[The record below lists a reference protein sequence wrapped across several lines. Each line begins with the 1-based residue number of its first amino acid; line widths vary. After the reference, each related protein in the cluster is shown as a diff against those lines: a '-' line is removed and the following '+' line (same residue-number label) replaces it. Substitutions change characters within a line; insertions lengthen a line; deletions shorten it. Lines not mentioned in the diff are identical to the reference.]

1 MGKRKAST
9 NKIGGKRK
17 LVKKQTPRKEIL
29 NGIEPIM
36 DPEIVYT
43 VANRFQ
49 VYITP
54 EPEPNIIESSPIIQD
69 KKQNNTLLNGLFT
82 PIIDNAP
89 ESNLEK
95 IQ

>member
-1 MGKRKAST
+1 
-9 NKIGGKRK
+9 
-17 LVKKQTPRKEIL
+17 
-29 NGIEPIM
+29 M